1 MADKMQSPQWQ
12 ILIYLV
18 IGSDGFIFSIIQFM
32 QNENLPFVNIFVL
45 LPLGQDPLNLNR
57 TRTLF
62 IRQV

>member
-32 QNENLPFVNIFVL
+32 SNENLPFVNIFLL

-62 IRQV
+62 ITQV